1 MHARTLVL
9 VAVGLLFFF
18 GCTKTLPPENYGI
31 TVTVTRQ
38 SVDAGPRTYV
48 FAEK

>member
-18 GCTKTLPPENYGI
+18 GCMVGPPPDNYGI
-31 TVTVTRQ
+31 TVTVSRRA
-38 SVDAGPRTYV
+38 VDAGPRTFV
-48 FAEK
+48 LAEK